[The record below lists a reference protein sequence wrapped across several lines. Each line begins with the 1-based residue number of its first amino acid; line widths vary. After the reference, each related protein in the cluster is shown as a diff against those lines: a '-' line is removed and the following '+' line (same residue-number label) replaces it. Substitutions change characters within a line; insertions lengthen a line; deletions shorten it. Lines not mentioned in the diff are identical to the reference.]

1 MQSLDQLNQFKVFVV
16 SNVPC
21 YSPKKA
27 LLFTILES
35 KSIVAL
41 ICSVIKLVILVNVRA
56 KDIFLVNISR

>member
-16 SNVPC
+16 SNVPG

-56 KDIFLVNISR
+56 KDIFLINISR